1 MLKQA
6 EIEYDNSC
14 LNQAGENE
22 FIFVLRGKDTSSPLV
37 VLEWIKLNFE
47 TASKDKLKEAFNTAL
62 NMRETIK
69 RKIAD

>member
-1 MLKQA
+1 MLKQE
-6 EIEYDNSC
+6 EIENDNSC

-22 FIFVLRGKDTSSPLV
+22 FIFVLRGQDISSPLV

-47 TASKDKLKEAFNTAL
+47 TASKDKLKKAFNTAL
-62 NMRETIK
+62 NMRETLK